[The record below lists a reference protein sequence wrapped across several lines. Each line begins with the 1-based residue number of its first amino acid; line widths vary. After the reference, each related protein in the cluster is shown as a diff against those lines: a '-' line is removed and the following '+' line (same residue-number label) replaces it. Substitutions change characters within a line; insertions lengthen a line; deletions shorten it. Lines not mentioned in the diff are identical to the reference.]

1 MTALAH
7 PCPNSAS
14 HPSMSDSADR
24 NLPASAKKIRKARE
38 DGQVPR
44 SRDLGHFA
52 AMGLAAA
59 LVFGAM
65 PALVGYTQHLLADG
79 LTFDRVA
86 ALSPQAAGDHA
97 VALFMR
103 GLMVVMIVGG
113 LFIAAGVGSNIAFG
127 GWNFTL
133 KAVHPNFGRM
143 NPIAGFARLFD
154 WHQLVTVLKAA
165 LLGAAIATAGTIYLK
180 SHFADLG
187 GVLTTELPAG
197 LATVGRT
204 LGGGFLAM
212 VGVLAAWAMVDV
224 PWQKKQFMDKLKMSK
239 AEQKQEF
246 KEAEGNVEVKAKMK
260 QKMREMAKRRM
271 MKAVPVADIVVMN
284 PTHYAVA
291 LKYDQN
297 AMGAPRV
304 VAKGTDRLAMR
315 IRDLAR
321 DAGVPVL
328 EAPPLARALYTH
340 VDIDGEVPAVLFA
353 AVAQVLAWVYQ
364 LRAAP
369 MSNTR
374 PPNVNVP
381 PELDP
386 LTGGPAKPKRRRAP
400 PRPAAAAE

>member
-1 MTALAH
+1 MAD
-7 PCPNSAS
+7 N
-14 HPSMSDSADR
+14 ADR
-24 NLPASAKKIRKARE
+24 NLPASAKKIRKARQE
-38 DGQVPR
+38 GNVPR
-44 SRDLGHFA
+44 SRDLGHFV

-59 LVFGAM
+59 LLFTAM
-65 PALVGYTQHLLADG
+65 PSLASYSQRLLADG
-79 LTFDRVA
+79 LTFDHSVIA
-86 ALSPQAAGDHA
+86 SPQIAGEHA
-97 VALFMR
+97 VGLFTR
-103 GLMVVMIVGG
+103 GFMVVLIVGG
-113 LFIAAGVGSNIAFG
+113 LFMVAGVGSNIAFG
-127 GWNFTL
+127 GWNLTM
-133 KAVHPNFGRM
+133 KAVAPNFGKL
-143 NPIAGFARLFD
+143 NPIAGLGRLFNF
-154 WHQLVTVLKAA
+154 HQLVTVLKAS
-165 LLGAAIATAGTIYLK
+165 LLAIAVGFAGTMYLK
-180 SHFADLG
+180 AHFAELG
-187 GVLTTELPAG
+187 GVLQADLPDG
-197 LATVGRT
+197 LATVGRA
-204 LGGGFLAM
+204 LAAGFLSM
-212 VGVLAAWAMVDV
+212 LLVLAAWAGFDV
-224 PWQKKQFMDKLKMSK
+224 FWQKKTYMDKLKMSK
-239 AEQKQEF
+239 EEQKQEH

-271 MKAVPVADIVVMN
+271 MKAVPAADIVVMN

-340 VDIDGEVPAVLFA
+340 VEIDGEVPAMLFA

-369 MSNTR
+369 NL
-374 PPNVNVP
+374 NVRAPDVSVP

-400 PRPAAAAE
+400 RAAAAG

>member
-1 MTALAH
+1 MAGQD
-7 PCPNSAS
+7 AS
-14 HPSMSDSADR
+14 DR
-24 NLPASAKKIRKARE
+24 NLPASAKKIRKARQE
-38 DGQVPR
+38 GNVPR
-44 SRDLGHFA
+44 SRDLGHFV

-59 LVFGAM
+59 LLFTAM
-65 PALVGYTQHLLADG
+65 PALTSYAQRLMADG
-79 LTFDRVA
+79 LSFDRSIIA
-86 ALSPQAAGDHA
+86 TPQASGEFA
-97 VALFMR
+97 VGLFTR

-113 LFIAAGVGSNIAFG
+113 LFMAAGVASNIVFG
-127 GWNFTL
+127 GWNMSL
-133 KAVHPNFGRM
+133 KAVSPNFGRM
-143 NPIAGFARLFD
+143 NPIAGLGRLFNA
-154 WHQLVTVLKAA
+154 HQLVTVLKASA
-165 LLGAAIATAGTIYLK
+165 LAIAVGCAGTIYLK
-180 SHFADLG
+180 NHFSELG
-187 GVLTTELPAG
+187 GVLTAELHDG

-212 VGVLAAWAMVDV
+212 LGVLAAWALVDV
-224 PWQKKQFMDKLKMSK
+224 PWQKKQFMDKLKMSRE
-239 AEQKQEF
+239 EQKQEH
-246 KEAEGNVEVKAKMK
+246 KESEGNAEVKAKIK

-271 MKAVPVADIVVMN
+271 MKAVPAADIVVMN

-340 VDIDGEVPAVLFA
+340 VEIDAEVPAMLFA

-369 MSNTR
+369 ASNLR
-374 PPNVNVP
+374 APDVHVP

-400 PRPAAAAE
+400 PRAAAAAE